1 MKRTSTITQC
11 AAVLGCHFKAFPAIN
26 QMLSY
31 TLHPPFPNPNSTSPP
46 STSINHLHPPEL
58 HNRVIITTLSSHLAQ
73 KHSLITP
80 SAPINSPATSARE
93 RLLYFQGSTV
103 RISLLV
109 WRSQCLYLP
118 WQHFHWIY
126 HKKLY
131 VLFSATY
138 FYVSEIYIYSF

>member
-11 AAVLGCHFKAFPAIN
+11 ATVLGCHFKAFPAIN

-80 SAPINSPATSARE
+80 SAPINSPATSAKERE
-93 RLLYFQGSTV
+93 TA
-103 RISLLV
+103 
-109 WRSQCLYLP
+109 
-118 WQHFHWIY
+118 
-126 HKKLY
+126 
-131 VLFSATY
+131 LFSGLNSKDFSAGLAESVLVLALTA
-138 FYVSEIYIYSF
+138 FSLDLP